1 MCNKIV
7 TFVKLKSK
15 PRKFKT
21 TPRNERNNTP
31 KTTKQH
37 PENNET
43 APLK

>member
-21 TPRNERNNTP
+21 TPRKQINNTP
-31 KTTKQH
+31 KPTKQH
-37 PENNET
+37 PEN
-43 APLK
+43 